1 MASLPD
7 RPPAGQPAILAA
19 GFAFLAALAAI
30 LGAWG
35 FEKIGGYVPCQLCL
49 AERIPY
55 YVGVPVALLAL
66 VSAAGGWPR
75 AVTALL
81 LLATAGIFAWSA
93 WLGIYHA
100 GAEWGFWLGP
110 ADCGA
115 GAAPPPRDAGDLLSQ
130 LQGMRIV
137 SCTEASWRFPDAAW
151 GLSFAGWN
159 AAVSLA
165 IVVVTLGGLA
175 LGLRRRAA

>member
-1 MASLPD
+1 MASQTVRNDAPTV
-7 RPPAGQPAILAA
+7 LAA

-30 LGAWG
+30 LAAWG
-35 FEKIGGYVPCQLCL
+35 FQEIGGYVPCALCL

-55 YVGVPVALLAL
+55 YIGVPVALLAL
-66 VSAAGGWPR
+66 VSAIARWPR
-75 AVTALL
+75 AVTFLL

-110 ADCGA
+110 ADCGT
-115 GAAPPPRDAGDLLSQ
+115 GGAPPPTDAGGLLNQ
-130 LQGMRIV
+130 LQGIRIV
-137 SCTEASWRFPDAAW
+137 SCTEASWRFPSGW

-165 IVVVTLGGLA
+165 IVVVALGGLA
-175 LGLRRRAA
+175 WSLRRRTA